1 MDIRRM
7 AIAVVVAVAAL
18 GTGAPSHAA
27 SNSGTEFWAVDLD
40 NIESGTGGTFAIVV
54 SNTGAVDANVTIE
67 TVAGQVA
74 SAVVASGGLKTFG
87 LARNMVNG
95 TVQRTGGVYRVRSD
109 QAIVAYQFNPLEN
122 LFTND
127 ASLLLPTATLGNDY
141 FVMSR
146 QHIASYGLRGSL
158 SVVATEPDTE
168 VTVQVTGQ
176 TLGGV
181 GIPATPAGG
190 TITRTL
196 QQFEVLNIET
206 DGASSDLTG
215 SRVTAS
221 KKVAV
226 FGGSECSF
234 IPDGYFACDHLEE
247 QMFPVTTLGKTFDFC
262 RSQPRGSEPDYV
274 RVLATE
280 DQTTITT
287 DPAIAGTPATLNAGQ
302 FVELNVPADV
312 EIDGDKPL
320 LIGQYLVSQQF
331 GANTG
336 DPSMILAVPSE
347 QFRTDYIFL
356 TPNTFAFDWVTVTAP
371 TGATVTLDG
380 TAIPSAAFTALGD
393 SGFSCARVAVSDG
406 AHRISGD
413 QKFGIAVYG
422 YDQYASYGYTGGLEL
437 AEINCREDG
446 LRALDGTPA
455 DGAAS
460 QAIHDQAESAVEELA
475 PGNGLGQLVHD
486 VNCAAVVPVENAI
499 EGDLPGV
506 PPLPPVPPVPPL
518 PVNPGLTPEVS
529 FADGFEGGQGGWTIA
544 GNIGWQVGTPTSGPT
559 AAAEGANV
567 AGTVLAGNYP
577 DYAGG
582 SLTSPVIDLTNYD
595 PNEPLNRYSGQDA
608 SLAFKSW
615 FSSEPYYDCGD
626 ISLSVNGG
634 PFEKVAPREGY
645 PYLFNTYW
653 CGNTSFS
660 GHDGGLYKTYSLDL
674 TPYAGDQVAVRFTLT
689 TDSSVTAPGW
699 YVDDFTLSFA

>member
-1 MDIRRM
+1 MDIRRL

-18 GTGAPSHAA
+18 GAGVPSQAA

-40 NIESGTGGTFAIVV
+40 NIESGMGGTFAIVV
-54 SNTGAVDANVTIE
+54 SNTGAVDANVTVE

-74 SAVVASGGLKTFG
+74 SAVVPSGGLKTFG
-87 LARNMVNG
+87 FPRNMVNG

-122 LFTND
+122 LYTND
-127 ASLLLPTATLGNDY
+127 ASLLLPTATLGTEY

-146 QHIASYGLRGSL
+146 EHISGWNLRGSM
-158 SVVATEPDTE
+158 SIIATEPDTE
-168 VTVQVTGQ
+168 VTIQATGQ
-176 TLGGV
+176 TLAGT
-181 GIPATPAGG
+181 GIPAVPAGG
-190 TITRTL
+190 TMTRTL
-196 QQFEVLNIET
+196 AQFEVLNIET
-206 DGASSDLTG
+206 DGTTSDLTG
-215 SRVTAS
+215 SRVTAN

-234 IPDGYFACDHLEE
+234 IPNGYYACDHLEE
-247 QMFPVTTLGKTFDFC
+247 QMFPVATLGKTFDFC
-262 RSQPRGSEPDYV
+262 RSQPRSTEPDFV
-274 RVLATE
+274 RILATE
-280 DQTTITT
+280 DDTTITT
-287 DPAIAGTPATLNAGQ
+287 DPAIAGTPITLNAGK
-302 FVELNVPADV
+302 FVELTVPADV

-320 LIGQYLVSQQF
+320 LIGQYLVSQNF

-380 TAIPSAAFTALGD
+380 TPIPSSSFTTLGD
-393 SGFSCARVAVSDG
+393 SGFGCARVAVSDG

-455 DGAAS
+455 DGGAS
-460 QAIHDQAESAVEELA
+460 KAIHDQAEPAAEGLA
-475 PGNGLGQLVHD
+475 PGLGQLVHD
-486 VNCAAVVPVENAI
+486 VNCAVVVPVENI
-499 EGDLPGV
+499 VEGGAPGV
-506 PPLPPVPPVPPL
+506 PPLPPVPPAPPL

-529 FADGFEGGQGGWTIA
+529 FADGFEGGQGGWATT
-544 GNIGWQVGTPTSGPT
+544 GNIGWEVGAPTSGPG

-567 AGTVLAGNYP
+567 AATVLDGNYP
-577 DYAGG
+577 NYAGG
-582 SLTSPVIDLTNYD
+582 TLTSPVIDLTNYD
-595 PNEPLNRYSGQDA
+595 PNEQLNRYNGRDA
-608 SLAFKSW
+608 TLGFQSW
-615 FSSEPYYDCGD
+615 FSSESYYDCGE

-634 PFEKVAPREGY
+634 PFTKVAPTQGY
-645 PYLFNTYW
+645 PYRSNTYW
-653 CGNTSFS
+653 CGTTSFS
-660 GHDGGLYKTYSLDL
+660 GHDGGLYKAYSLDL
-674 TPYAGDQVAVRFTLT
+674 TPYAGDQVAVRFTFT
-689 TDSSVTAPGW
+689 TDSSVTYPGW
-699 YVDDFTLSFA
+699 YLDDFRLTFA